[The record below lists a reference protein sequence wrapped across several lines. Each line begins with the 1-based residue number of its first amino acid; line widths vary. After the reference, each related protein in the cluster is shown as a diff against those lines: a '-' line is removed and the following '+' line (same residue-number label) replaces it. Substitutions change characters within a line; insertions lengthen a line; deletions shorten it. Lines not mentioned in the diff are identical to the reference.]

1 MSHICKFLNKNA
13 DQEARLLRASS
24 HLQFVLQLLVLLGLG
39 ESLLLLTVVAQVL
52 RLQLGAVGAVLL
64 AVLVV
69 ALAV

>member
-39 ESLLLLTVVAQVL
+39 ESLLLPTVVAQVL

>member
-1 MSHICKFLNKNA
+1 MSHICKFLNKSA

-39 ESLLLLTVVAQVL
+39 ESLLLPTVVAQVL